1 MSDLYPPIDPYR
13 TGTLAVDDLH
23 TLYYEE
29 SGRADGTPVVFIHGG
44 PGAGATTKDRCF
56 FDPTH
61 YRIII
66 FDQRGSGR
74 SRPLGELRSNTT
86 DLLVSDIEA
95 LRLELGIERWHV
107 FGGSWGSTLSLYY
120 AQCHPDRCQS
130 LTLRGIFLMR
140 QSELDWWLHGMG
152 RFFPELHRAF
162 VEFLPESERG
172 DLLEGYWRRLTSE
185 DPKIRL
191 AAARSWSI
199 YEGSCCTLLPDPEF
213 AAAFGEDD
221 MAIGLARLEAHYF
234 RNQRFEPETLLLDR
248 IERIRNI
255 PSTIVQ
261 GRYDVVCPIEN
272 ADDLHRVWPEANYVV
287 VPDAGH
293 ASREPGTARALVAAT
308 DALRTLS

>member
-1 MSDLYPPIDPYR
+1 MSATLYPLIEPYR
-13 TGTLAVDDLH
+13 TGTLAVGEIH

-44 PGAGATTKDRCF
+44 PGAGATAKDRRF
-56 FDPTH
+56 FDPAH
-61 YRIII
+61 YRIVI

-74 SRPLGELRSNTT
+74 SRPLGELRNNTT

-120 AQCHPDRCQS
+120 AQCHPDRCRS

-140 QSELDWWLHGMG
+140 QSELHWWLHGMG
-152 RFFPELHRAF
+152 RFFPELHRTF

-172 DLLEGYWRRLTSE
+172 DLLEGYWRRLNSA
-185 DPKIRL
+185 DPGIQL
-191 AAARSWSI
+191 AAARSWSV

-213 AAAFGEDD
+213 AAAFGEND

-234 RNQRFEPETLLLDR
+234 RNQRFEPETLLLDQ
-248 IERIRNI
+248 IDRIRNI
-255 PSTIVQ
+255 PSSIVQ

-272 ADDLHRVWPEANYVV
+272 ADDLHRAWPEARYVV

-293 ASREPGTARALVAAT
+293 ASREPGTARALVGAT
-308 DALRTLS
+308 DALRTL

>member
-1 MSDLYPPIDPYR
+1 M
-13 TGTLAVDDLH
+13 
-23 TLYYEE
+23 
-29 SGRADGTPVVFIHGG
+29 
-44 PGAGATTKDRCF
+44 
-56 FDPTH
+56 
-61 YRIII
+61 
-66 FDQRGSGR
+66 
-74 SRPLGELRSNTT
+74 
-86 DLLVSDIEA
+86 
-95 LRLELGIERWHV
+95 HV

-120 AQCHPDRCQS
+120 AQRHPGRCRS

-162 VEFLPESERG
+162 IEFLPESERG
-172 DLLEGYWRRLTSE
+172 DLLESYWRRLTSE

-234 RNQRFEPETLLLDR
+234 RNQRFQPETLLLDQ
-248 IERIRNI
+248 IERIRSI
-255 PSTIVQ
+255 PGTIVQ

-272 ADDLHRVWPEANYVV
+272 ADDLHRVWPEASYVV

-293 ASREPGTARALVAAT
+293 AAREPGTARALVAAT
-308 DALRTLS
+308 DSLRTL

>member
-1 MSDLYPPIDPYR
+1 MSALYPPIDPYR
-13 TGTLAVDDLH
+13 TGRLAVDDLH

-29 SGRADGTPVVFIHGG
+29 SGRSDGIPVLFIHGG
-44 PGAGATTKDRCF
+44 PGAGATAKDRCF
-56 FDPTH
+56 FDPAH
-61 YRIII
+61 YRILI

-120 AQCHPDRCQS
+120 AQCHPGRCRS

-172 DLLEGYWRRLTSE
+172 DLLENYWRRLTSE
-185 DPKIRL
+185 DPKIQL

-213 AAAFGEDD
+213 AAAFGEDN

-234 RNQRFEPETLLLDR
+234 RNQRFEPETLLLDQ
-248 IERIRNI
+248 IERIRSI
-255 PSTIVQ
+255 PGTIVQ

-308 DALRTLS
+308 DSLRTLE

>member
-44 PGAGATTKDRCF
+44 PGAGATAKDRCF

-162 VEFLPESERG
+162 VEFLAESERG

>member
-1 MSDLYPPIDPYR
+1 MSAASYPPIDPYR
-13 TGTLAVDDLH
+13 TGTLAVDDIH
-23 TLYYEE
+23 TLYFEE
-29 SGRADGTPVVFIHGG
+29 SGRPDGAPVVFIHGG
-44 PGAGATTKDRCF
+44 PEAGATAKDRRF
-56 FDPTH
+56 FDPAH
-61 YRIII
+61 YRIVV

-74 SRPLGELRSNTT
+74 SRPLGELRNNTT

-95 LRLELGIERWHV
+95 LREELGIDRWHV

-120 AQCHPDRCQS
+120 AQCHPDRCRS

-172 DLLEGYWRRLTSE
+172 DLLEGYWRRLNSD
-185 DPKIRL
+185 DPEIQM
-191 AAARSWSI
+191 AAARSWSV

-213 AAAFGEDD
+213 AAAFGEND

-234 RNQRFEPETLLLDR
+234 RNQRFEPETLLLDQ
-248 IERIRNI
+248 IDHIRNI
-255 PSTIVQ
+255 PSSIVQ

-272 ADDLHRVWPEANYVV
+272 ADDLHRAWPEANYVV

-308 DALRTLS
+308 DALRTL